1 MLLSIP
7 ALLTGLLLLVWAAE
21 RLVEGAAAL
30 TSRAGLSPLLVGLVV
45 VGFGSSSAELAV
57 AVTAAW
63 QGHPALALGSAWG
76 ANIVNMSLVLGVTVL
91 VQPLSARSP
100 VLHRELPLLLAAT
113 LLTALLVWD
122 GVLSR
127 LDAAL
132 LLIGFVALL
141 VWSWRQSRR
150 NESDALAEETELELH
165 AHPLTPGHAVR
176 RVLLALLVL
185 AAGAAL
191 LVWGA
196 VDVGHGLGVSD
207 LTLGF
212 GVVALGITLP
222 SLAICVAAARKGEDD
237 IALGHVLGAGL
248 FNTLAVAGVA
258 GLIEPLDVDA
268 AVLWRDLPVMAG
280 LALGLYV
287 LGRDQRRPTH
297 LGKTAG
303 RVLVAVYLL
312 HATALIVTSGPG

>member
-150 NESDALAEETELELH
+150 NEPDALAEETELELH